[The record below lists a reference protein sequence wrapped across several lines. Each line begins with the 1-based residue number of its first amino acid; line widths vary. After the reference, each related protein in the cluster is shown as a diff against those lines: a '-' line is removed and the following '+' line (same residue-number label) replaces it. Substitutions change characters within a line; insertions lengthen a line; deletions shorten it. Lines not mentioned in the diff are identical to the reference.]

1 MIRLMEE
8 LEASPQ
14 ALRAQYDTVF
24 GLVVPKE
31 CPPYETE
38 YYPTQETFGRSQ
50 QMADVAGFYQ
60 AFGIEPAQSSPERPD
75 HLALELEFMAFLLLK
90 RRQAIA
96 ATDHDPEAGE
106 QASIC
111 DRALRDFFRD
121 HLAWWLP
128 AFAAGLRRKAGARL
142 SSCSGWR
149 SGRVDTGRM
158 PPSGHLGGT
167 QARPSGTNRRAGGAI
182 RVCRLSASSLTAF
195 CAGGDRH
202 RQMLIRSH
210 ENSGTL
216 TTAETSAGAT
226 IIHPLALSSGTSQHQ
241 RCFFVR
247 GDSRAAMIAP
257 WPITRP
263 PRDGLVSAEQRGDQ
277 LVPLPRGIAGG
288 QRARTWRR
296 SRWSTIRHGPTA
308 RSRS

>member
-1 MIRLMEE
+1 MRSESSASQSAADDLARECLYRFLSAIVAGPYSADWERASGAENQDLVIEAWHWLQPESDEFEMIRLIEE

-90 RRQAIA
+90 IRLAIA

-106 QASIC
+106 QASVC
-111 DRALRDFFRD
+111 DRALRDFLRD

-128 AFAAGLRRKAGARL
+128 AFAAGLRRKTGAGYLHVLAGVLAAWIPAECRRL
-142 SSCSGWR
+142 DISAVLRPVRPEPIEGPEEQSGCAAC
-149 SGRVDTGRM
+149 
-158 PPSGHLGGT
+158 PLHL
-167 QARPSGTNRRAGGAI
+167 
-182 RVCRLSASSLTAF
+182 
-195 CAGGDRH
+195 
-202 RQMLIRSH
+202 
-210 ENSGTL
+210 
-216 TTAETSAGAT
+216 
-226 IIHPLALSSGTSQHQ
+226 
-241 RCFFVR
+241 
-247 GDSRAAMIAP
+247 
-257 WPITRP
+257 
-263 PRDGLVSAEQRGDQ
+263 
-277 LVPLPRGIAGG
+277 
-288 QRARTWRR
+288 
-296 SRWSTIRHGPTA
+296 
-308 RSRS
+308 